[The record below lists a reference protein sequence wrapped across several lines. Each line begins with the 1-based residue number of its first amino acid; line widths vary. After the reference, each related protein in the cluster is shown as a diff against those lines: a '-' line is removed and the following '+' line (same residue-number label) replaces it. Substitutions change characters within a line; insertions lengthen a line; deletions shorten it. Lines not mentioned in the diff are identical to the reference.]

1 LLARGAR
8 LPVGSGLG
16 HVVVFDDISDL
27 ISGQR
32 SVAWAEVAR
41 RLAHEI
47 KNPLTPIQLSAE
59 RLMMKLEARLSGADL
74 ALLERGTNTIVNQ
87 VVAMQQMVDNFRD
100 YAKTPPPL
108 LKPLNLN
115 ALIEEIL
122 ELYSGLDGSRHL
134 HARLDPALP
143 EILGDATQL
152 RQVIHSPPRIDL
164 ATETIHY
171 TDADGSTR
179 VAVRLSVTDN
189 GPGFSAAVLPRAFE
203 PYVTSKPKGTGLGLP
218 VVRKIIEEH
227 GGRIELLN
235 RKEARGAQVSILLLK
250 LASI

>member
-1 LLARGAR
+1 
-8 LPVGSGLG
+8 
-16 HVVVFDDISDL
+16 
-27 ISGQR
+27 
-32 SVAWAEVAR
+32 
-41 RLAHEI
+41 
-47 KNPLTPIQLSAE
+47 
-59 RLMMKLEARLSGADL
+59 MMKLEARLWGADL

-122 ELYSGLDGSRHL
+122 ELYGGVEGSRPL
-134 HARLDPALP
+134 HAQLDPALP

-152 RQVIHSPPRIDL
+152 RQVIHKLLQNALDATAEICGDDSPSRIEL
-164 ATETIHY
+164 ATETIRY

-218 VVRKIIEEH
+218 VVRKIVEEH
-227 GGRIELLN
+227 GGRIELVN
-235 RKEARGAQVSILLLK
+235 RKEARGAQVSVLLLK
-250 LASI
+250 LAGI